1 MPATE
6 DPLALFA
13 SERTK
18 AFEAKDP
25 MAALCSVATVDD
37 QGIPSVRTLVLRDLD
52 GKLALFV
59 NATSPKW
66 PGLQKQFSVMTY
78 WPSVQ
83 IQYRMQVTGK
93 PVPHE
98 VVAES
103 WLLRPDAPKRMD
115 WFYEQVQRQSTAIGD
130 RETLLKKLEGVELP
144 EPLVAPENA
153 KGIELVVEV
162 VERLDLNQ
170 GDGVHERREWSPK
183 DDAWID
189 RVFVP

>member
-18 AFEAKDP
+18 AFEAQDP

-37 QGIPSVRTLVLRDLD
+37 EGIPSVRTLVLRDLD

-78 WPSVQ
+78 WPSLQ
-83 IQYRMQVTGK
+83 IQYRMQVTGE

-98 VVAES
+98 MVAES

-115 WFYEQVQRQSTAIGD
+115 WFYEGVQTQSTPISS
-130 RETLLKKLEGVELP
+130 RTSLLDNLKLVENPTEAPANAQGVWL
-144 EPLVAPENA
+144 EPAQ
-153 KGIELVVEV
+153 I
-162 VERLDLNQ
+162 ERLDLNQ
-170 GDGVHERREWSPK
+170 PNGVHDRRQWERSNPSWQMRTL
-183 DDAWID
+183 
-189 RVFVP
+189 VP